1 MASDAPRVGSR
12 TRARTSCPEPSSARH
27 TLLPTKPVVLRTG
40 AALGAQVRTTAGLGP
55 SDYAALQVLDSLAG
69 KAQPIGRLAGELHLS
84 SAATTE
90 LVDRLEHAGLVRRE
104 RDTADRRRVLLVL
117 DPSAQQLGRELLDPW
132 HQRIERATRSLPSEH
147 RRIVLGYLTN
157 LLEDEPALDVAP
169 APS

>member
-1 MASDAPRVGSR
+1 MSDAQRVVDLVQ
-12 TRARTSCPEPSSARH
+12 
-27 TLLPTKPVVLRTG
+27 TLLRMG

-69 KAQPIGRLAGELHLS
+69 EPQPIGRLGAELRLS

-90 LVDRLEHAGLVRRE
+90 LVDRLEQAGLVRRE

-117 DPSAQQLGRELLDPW
+117 DASARQLGHEVLEPW
-132 HQRIERATRSLPSEH
+132 HERIERATQSLPANH
-147 RRIVLGYLTN
+147 QRIVLDYLTT
-157 LLEDEPALDVAP
+157 LLDDQRALDVAA